1 MEPLLVEGSLP
12 MDSLVT
18 LDSGHVIVFFIFCM
32 FMHYVALFRNKIS
45 PAIPRRKPPCFQRT
59 RDFILRLYEAEGAAD
74 TVTLN
79 FGIPVKN
86 VAVAN
91 MLEEVQE
98 DLGSVQ
104 QPALFSEIPYPLFFF
119 GADLRPP

>member
-1 MEPLLVEGSLP
+1 

-18 LDSGHVIVFFIFCM
+18 LDSGHVIVET
-32 FMHYVALFRNKIS
+32 V
-45 PAIPRRKPPCFQRT
+45 KPLEEKAGNQART

-104 QPALFSEIPYPLFFF
+104 QPALNFRPFEIKTLKVSY
-119 GADLRPP
+119 